1 MAISFKNQ
9 IKHGEDKEK
18 NDSPWAGM
26 QQSNMIENW
35 PIQEVGQPPRHRMAR
50 HVEVVV
56 DLGSGAGIDCFIA
69 AKQAVSLDMFWVF
82 MGWPIIL
89 LCYVYIYIYVLYY
102 IYTHTHIHKYMY
114 VCLFI
119 YLFIHDL
126 YNQHLSTYIY
136 ISIHASK

>member
-1 MAISFKNQ
+1 MSFKNQ

-69 AKQAVSLDMFWVF
+69 AKQAVSLDMFWGF
-82 MGWPIIL
+82 MGWPIII
-89 LCYVYIYIYVLYY
+89 LCYVICVYDICFILY
-102 IYTHTHIHKYMY
+102 IYTYTHT
-114 VCLFI
+114 
-119 YLFIHDL
+119 
-126 YNQHLSTYIY
+126 
-136 ISIHASK
+136 